1 MDLQPVTFRSPLSS
15 YERQAEG
22 LLAGHRAADPAAI
35 DLFHRKHPRF
45 LDEKIKW
52 RPKFIADSEIRDAP
66 LCLDDARLAIA
77 RHYDFLDWPSLTDWV
92 EAVSQD
98 GIVFEFESAVE
109 AVVNGDLAA
118 LEEALRRDPA
128 LVRARSGRVCAFDP
142 PVHRAT
148 LLHYVAANGVEAYRQ
163 KTPPNAVAIAH
174 ALLQA
179 GAEPD
184 ALADMYGAECT
195 TMSML
200 VSSSHPAEAGLQAPL
215 VELLLDF
222 GAAIEGRGTRKWGTP
237 LFTAL
242 AFGMID
248 AAGALAKRGA
258 RIELPAAAGL
268 GLMDDVARLLAFADA
283 EARHRALSLAA
294 QHGQT
299 QAVRLLLDAG
309 EDPDRYNPEGNHPH
323 CTPLHQAVLG
333 GHEAVVRLLVE
344 RGARLDI
351 RDTIWHGTPLGW
363 AIHGGGTAQSQ
374 MAECLRSLGATD

>member
-1 MDLQPVTFRSPLSS
+1 MDLKPVPFRSPLSA
-15 YERQAEG
+15 YEQQAQS
-22 LLAGHRAADPAAI
+22 LLAGHRSADPAAI

-52 RPKFIADSEIRDAP
+52 RPKFIADTEIRDAA
-66 LCLDDARLAIA
+66 LSLDDARLAVA
-77 RHYDFLDWPSLTDWV
+77 RHYDFLDWSTLTAHV
-92 EAVSQD
+92 EAVSRQ
-98 GIVFEFESAVE
+98 GSVPEFEAAVE

-118 LEEALRRDPA
+118 LQDALRRDPA
-128 LVRARSGRVCAFDP
+128 LVRARSSRVCSFDP
-142 PVHRAT
+142 PRHRAT

-163 KTPPNAVAIAH
+163 KTPPNAVEIAR

-195 TMSML
+195 PMSML
-200 VSSSHPAEAGLQAPL
+200 VSSSHPAKAGLQVPL

-222 GAAIEGRGTRKWGTP
+222 GAAIEGRGTRKWGGP

-242 AFGMID
+242 TFGMTD
-248 AAGALAKRGA
+248 AATFLAQRGA
-258 RIELPAAAGL
+258 RIDLPDAAGL
-268 GLMDDVARLLAFADA
+268 GLLDDVARLLPSADA
-283 EARHRALSLAA
+283 PARHCALSLAA
-294 QHGQT
+294 QQGHAQIVG
-299 QAVRLLLDAG
+299 LLLDAG
-309 EDPDRYNPEGNHPH
+309 EDPNRYNPASNHPH
-323 CTPLHQAVLG
+323 TTPLHQAVLG

-363 AIHGGGTAQSQ
+363 ALHGGGKAQAAI
-374 MAECLRSLGATD
+374 AEYLRSLGSTS